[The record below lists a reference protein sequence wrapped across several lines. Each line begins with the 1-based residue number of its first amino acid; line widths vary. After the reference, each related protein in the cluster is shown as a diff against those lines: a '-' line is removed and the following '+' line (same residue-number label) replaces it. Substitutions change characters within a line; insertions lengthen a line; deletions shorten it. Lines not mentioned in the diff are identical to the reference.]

1 MANLSAVIND
11 DLKAKLEKIA
21 ERDHRSLSNVI
32 SIILSQGVNTYEKKM
47 SKHGPL
53 QAAPD
58 STLCPDGHELP
69 GDAVECVRLE
79 A

>member
-47 SKHGPL
+47 GKHGPL
-53 QAAPD
+53 AA
-58 STLCPDGHELP
+58 
-69 GDAVECVRLE
+69 A
-79 A
+79 